1 MKKHLKVEFLGSWI
15 LKHRDDDILPVK
27 LIEKDLK
34 NLSNVSVS
42 EATLASFVI
51 CFDDSAINEAELE
64 KNITEVFNN
73 YYPDDDADKI
83 LEFSIGLISDEVEEK
98 TTASEGSNERTQIS
112 FSGILHEDHRLRRR
126 DKFESASSEEKE
138 DFNVAEAKD
147 KITQVK
153 NKIDKIGR
161 ASCRERV

>member
-64 KNITEVFNN
+64 KNITDFFNN
-73 YYPDDDADKI
+73 YYPDDFADKI
-83 LEFSIGLISDEVEEK
+83 LEFIFVLISDEV
-98 TTASEGSNERTQIS
+98 
-112 FSGILHEDHRLRRR
+112 
-126 DKFESASSEEKE
+126 
-138 DFNVAEAKD
+138 
-147 KITQVK
+147 
-153 NKIDKIGR
+153 
-161 ASCRERV
+161 

>member
-1 MKKHLKVEFLGSWI
+1 M
-15 LKHRDDDILPVK
+15 
-27 LIEKDLK
+27 IEKDLK

-98 TTASEGSNERTQIS
+98 TTASEGSNERT
-112 FSGILHEDHRLRRR
+112 
-126 DKFESASSEEKE
+126 
-138 DFNVAEAKD
+138 
-147 KITQVK
+147 
-153 NKIDKIGR
+153 
-161 ASCRERV
+161 